1 MQSLFFELVKYIP
14 NYMTVSRRKFVQS
27 SMLVGAAFMLDSFK
41 GFNKRKSSTLF
52 GLNSFITDN
61 PDAVF
66 IMKTNVDV
74 KTNAAAINAAGLAF
88 GRSVFGFTDNVETG
102 IPITHKIII
111 KPNLTCRQ
119 RGTPTYTIEGSM
131 GIVTDENFVEGV
143 INSLKELGIA
153 SGQFYIREVNCPDDL
168 ADGGYLDMAA
178 RTGID
183 LKAIDTSASLLSPDQ
198 IVWVDV
204 PNGTWFNKIPY
215 LWPVNAPDTWLLNIS
230 KLKAHGMG
238 MTLCAKNLQ
247 GTIAMDYQAHCT
259 RYGDEMYGV
268 DPAHIKSDAN
278 SVILS
283 NYNRHKIAGI
293 PRWDKPGS
301 DGGIWMET
309 WASRCLDNNSVN
321 FAGLH
326 IIEGIYGRDGDFL
339 TGPTS
344 DNLATDYM
352 TNYIIFGK
360 NQFHVDMIGH
370 YLGGHEPGNFG
381 LFHLAQ
387 ERGMSATVNPK
398 SIPLYNWDLTSGPV
412 LSDLSSFQ
420 RIPLK
425 TYYLQRNYGGQ
436 TEPKWHLVNEPYNY
450 EVTGINEVNA
460 ANNEFS
466 ILAVY
471 PNPVHQTSLISFYVP
486 LNGNLTIEILN
497 ANGALSEVLVNSK
510 YEVGAHTIS
519 WNSSNYSDGIY
530 FARMQFEGVSKIQK
544 MLVSH

>member
-1 MQSLFFELVKYIP
+1 
-14 NYMTVSRRKFVQS
+14 MTVSRRQFVQS
-27 SMLVGAAFMLDSFK
+27 SMLAGAALMFDPFK
-41 GFNKRKSSTLF
+41 GFSNPKASTLF

-61 PDAVF
+61 ADAVF
-66 IMKTNVDV
+66 IMKTNVDL
-74 KTNAAAINAAGLAF
+74 KTNAAAIKAAGLDF
-88 GRSVFGFTDNVETG
+88 GRSVFGLTDNIATG
-102 IPITHKIII
+102 IPLTHKIII

-143 INSLKELGIA
+143 IDSLKELGIT
-153 SGQFYIREVNCPDDL
+153 SSQFYIREVNCPDDL

-183 LKAIDTSASLLSPDQ
+183 LKAIDTPASQLSPEE

-204 PNGTWFNKIPY
+204 PNGVWFNKIPY

-259 RYGDEMYGV
+259 RYGDVMYGV
-268 DPAHIKSDAN
+268 DPAHIQSNAN
-278 SVILS
+278 SVILA

-293 PRWDKPGS
+293 PRWDKPGT

-339 TGPTS
+339 QGPS
-344 DNLATDYM
+344 IDNLATDYM

-381 LFHLAQ
+381 LFHLAA
-387 ERGMSATVNPK
+387 ERGLSSTFNPG
-398 SIPLYNWDLTSGPV
+398 SIPLYNWDLASGPV
-412 LSDLSSFQ
+412 LAELSSFQ

-425 TYYLQRNYGGQ
+425 TYYLQRNYGGKA
-436 TEPKWHLVNEPYNY
+436 EPKWHLVNEPYNY
-450 EVTGINEVNA
+450 EVTGISDLPA
-460 ANNEFS
+460 TQSEFS
-466 ILAVY
+466 ILAIY
-471 PNPVHQTSLISFYVP
+471 PNPVHKTSLISFYIP
-486 LNGNLTIEILN
+486 RNGHISIEIIN
-497 ANGALSEVLVNSK
+497 ANGSLMDVLVNK
-510 YEVGAHTIS
+510 QYEMGTYSVS
-519 WNSSNYSDGIY
+519 WDCNNYSQGMYI
-530 FARMQFEGVSKIQK
+530 ARMQFEGATKIQK
-544 MLVSH
+544 MIVTH